1 MTTSPRKSACIIIGI
16 VTLILLVML
25 VPFYFLTKSFG
36 WWQKEFVARGYAVG
50 VQIHQNVYELNLF
63 DLAFTKPVFDHQSV
77 YVPANS
83 LGSYFTL
90 VALSQQS
97 FPTRKNILLPTENPY
112 FNGRISITALNIDT
126 AALASES
133 RQYLNAGE
141 SYRITRLTASPDRS
155 LFSFSTDDNAP
166 EILQSSPYLKDIV
179 NQGMCRTDGQSNGC
193 GIAEDTYINLSDV
206 LHNYFRSCLIYWVD
220 DENKRIILQFIP
232 MPGPV
237 LI

>member
-16 VTLILLVML
+16 ATLILLVML

-50 VQIHQNVYELNLF
+50 VQIHQNIYELNLF
-63 DLAFTKPVFDHQSV
+63 DLAFTKPMFDHQSV
-77 YVPANS
+77 YVPAS
-83 LGSYFTL
+83 RLGSYFTL
-90 VALSQQS
+90 IALSQQS
-97 FPTRKNILLPTENPY
+97 FPTRKNILLPTENPN

-126 AALASES
+126 TALATES

-141 SYRITRLTASPDRS
+141 SYRITRLTASPDRV

-166 EILQSSPYLKDIV
+166 DILQSSPYLKDIV
-179 NQGMCRTDGQSNGC
+179 NQGMCRTDGQSSGC

-206 LHNYFRSCLIYWVD
+206 LHNYFRSCLIYRVD